1 MGYDVIDMFSNN
13 LNLNFSSKST
23 GEYIKCKIEKKD
35 VILLKPT
42 TFMNLSGKALLE
54 FINFFKID
62 KNKIIVIYD
71 DKDLDVGTIRIRKN
85 GSSGGHNGI
94 KSIEQ
99 VTSQFIRIRIG
110 IGKPKFKDDMINH
123 VIAKVSNS
131 EYEELRKGIIKG
143 YNSVIDILKYGV
155 DIAMNKNNI
164 NINKINNKKEKRKN
178 KMDKIYITGH
188 KNPDTDTI
196 MSAIV
201 AEYLY
206 THLGY
211 NVEAIKQGELNPET
225 KFAIKKTGLRIPNT
239 ITKLSKDSKVIL
251 VDHNNPMESLEN
263 IKELNITN
271 IIDHHAIKLDLGNP
285 TYIRTEPVGC
295 TATIILKLF
304 KENNLLPAPT
314 TAGLMLSAIV
324 SDTLLFKSPTCTE
337 CDVKAGKELAEI
349 AGINVEEYGLEMLK
363 AGTAL
368 GGKSEAEL
376 INMDMKIFEVDGSKI
391 GVAQVNTVNKAELLE
406 RKEKLLVEINN
417 IIKKEGLKFFIFAI
431 TNILSN
437 DSTGIVAGDG
447 NAIIE
452 KAFNEKIDNN
462 LIALKGV
469 VSRKK
474 QIIPPLTKAIQE
486 A

>member
-123 VIAKVSNS
+123 VISKVSNS

-211 NVEAIKQGELNPET
+211 NVEAIKQGDLNPET
-225 KFAIKKTGLRIPNT
+225 KFAIEKTGLKIPNT

-295 TATIILKLF
+295 TATILF
-304 KENNLLPAPT
+304 KMFRENSVEIPKNIALA
-314 TAGLMLSAIV
+314 MLSAII
-324 SDTLLFKSPTCTE
+324 SDSLLFKSPTCTQQDIE
-337 CDVKAGKELAEI
+337 AATDLANIAEI
-349 AGINVEEYGLEMLK
+349 DVNVYGLEMLK
-363 AGTAL
+363 AGTNL
-368 GGKSEAEL
+368 GNKSEDDL
-376 INMDMKIFEVDGSKI
+376 IDLDAKSFPMGGANLRI
-391 GVAQVNTVNKAELLE
+391 AQVNVVDPEELLARRDALE
-406 RKEKLLVEINN
+406 ESMRVANDKNGYDTFV
-417 IIKKEGLKFFIFAI
+417 FVI
-431 TNILSN
+431 TNILTSV
-437 DSTGIVAGDG
+437 STVLVVGDHLDKVAQ
-447 NAIIE
+447 
-452 KAFNEKIDNN
+452 AFNASYTDGV
-462 LIALKGV
+462 LTLPGV

-474 QIIPPLTKAIQE
+474 QVVPPLTVAFE
-486 A
+486 G